1 MSCTG
6 NCLSCGKCTNYE
18 ILNIFEEQSDIEPR
32 SGFGIAVDIGTTSVV
47 LALVNLINGE
57 IVARHSFMNPQRVYG
72 PDVISRI
79 DAANKGK
86 LVELRG
92 LIVDAVS
99 NGIGVL
105 LEHGKDEGEK
115 LVEIVIAGNT
125 VMIHILLGASCEE
138 LGKFPFKPSLKLNES
153 YSLFNSQVKIIPWL
167 AVFVGGDVLAGL
179 LSVLSRGDK
188 MFLLID
194 LGTNGELAL
203 YIKGKLIVTA
213 TAAGSAFEC
222 SGHIG
227 GASAVLDG
235 LAEMVRTG
243 VVDETGLMIPQTTP
257 PFGHPSKEGNV
268 FTQNEKQGDGSPALC
283 TSKAGEP
290 SPCFFLSQKGIRGL
304 QLAKSAVR
312 SGLEILLD
320 SEGLKYAD
328 LDAVYLAGGIG
339 QAMNV
344 DSAITVGLLP
354 SELKEKVMAIG
365 NASLGGA
372 VRLLLS
378 PDKASVDM
386 NKLLLDYTEIN
397 LAENYKFNGLF
408 MKHLAFPQN

>member
-1 MSCTG
+1 MDCTG
-6 NCLSCGKCTNYE
+6 NCLSCGRCGGFE
-18 ILNIFEEQSDIEPR
+18 ILTTFAGELEIVPR

-47 LALVNLINGE
+47 LALVSLVSGE

-92 LIVDAVS
+92 LIGDAVS
-99 NGIGVL
+99 NGIEVL

-125 VMIHILLGASCEE
+125 IMTHLLLGGSCEE
-138 LGKFPFKPSLKLNES
+138 LGKFPFKSSLKLNEN
-153 YSLFNSQVKIIPWL
+153 YSLFNSRVKIIPWL
-167 AVFVGGDVLAGL
+167 AAFVGGDILAGL
-179 LSVLSRGDK
+179 LSVLPHGNKR
-188 MFLLID
+188 FILID

-203 YIKGKLIVTA
+203 YNEGKLAVTA
-213 TAAGSAFEC
+213 TAAGPAFEG
-222 SGHIG
+222 SEHIG
-227 GASAVLDG
+227 GASAVLDE
-235 LAEMVRTG
+235 LAEMVRSG
-243 VVDETGLMIPQTTP
+243 VVDETGFRCET
-257 PFGHPSKEGNV
+257 
-268 FTQNEKQGDGSPALC
+268 KQ
-283 TSKAGEP
+283 GEP
-290 SPCFFLSQKGIRGL
+290 SPCFVSHLSQKEIRNL

-320 SEGLKYAD
+320 SERLKYAD

-339 QAMNV
+339 QVMNA

-354 SELKEKVMAIG
+354 SELKEKVAPVG

-372 VRLLLS
+372 ARLLLS
-378 PDKASVDM
+378 PNKTTADM
-386 NKLLLDYTEIN
+386 KKLLLDYTEIN
-397 LAENYKFNGLF
+397 LAEHPKFNDTF
-408 MKHLAFPQN
+408 MKHLTL